1 MIPILLPPVT
11 EDEVKENQ
19 LSHVVRPVSILQSL

>member
-19 LSHVVRPVSILQSL
+19 LPHIVRPVSILQSL